1 MRNVLLLSEII
12 KICETCYYYFFVNI
26 MMFAKRG
33 AHVCG
38 GVGAHL
44 YASACSALIRS
55 LCTCAKQPSSRWCA
69 GATTIAGRWA
79 RGHTMP
85 AVGGQVA
92 RIGLL
97 LTRAFEMERWS
108 GRAGQALPDQWW
120 GRYYYTK
127 GFFTHSSAS
136 FCGTAYAYGRFYTQ
150 RPGRDAPAARLGER
164 GEAGRAGRPS

>member
-1 MRNVLLLSEII
+1 MKVPVRLL
-12 KICETCYYYFFVNI
+12 
-26 MMFAKRG
+26 FAPC
-33 AHVCG
+33 AH
-38 GVGAHL
+38 A
-44 YASACSALIRS
+44 
-55 LCTCAKQPSSRWCA
+55 PSSQVA
-69 GATTIAGRWA
+69 VGVLGRQQLRAA
-79 RGHTMP
+79 RHVGTRCP
-85 AVGGQVA
+85 AVGGKVA

-127 GFFTHSSAS
+127 AFFTHSSAS

-164 GEAGRAGRPS
+164 GEAGRVGGAAPP